1 MHDLGSLPMAIPDF
15 TVSGVLP
22 PYLGRTPADS
32 AAMSPYP
39 ASLVEIANKMCASN
53 ERKAI
58 MRGLLDYRQQ
68 LATVGLQAG
77 FQWLSGSF
85 IEDIETLESRYP
97 KDIDLVT
104 FLHRPETVRAD
115 PDWSAFLANQPLLNP
130 KQVKAA
136 FRCDCYF
143 VDLDSDP
150 TGMVSQTRYWFGLF
164 SHRRGGLWK
173 GMLTLPLAVSADDT
187 DALALVTS

>member
-1 MHDLGSLPMAIPDF
+1 MAIPDF
-15 TVSGVLP
+15 TASGVLP
-22 PYLGRTPADS
+22 PYLGQTPAVR
-32 AAMSPYP
+32 AGISPYS

-58 MRGLLDYRQQ
+58 MRGLLGYRQQ

-85 IEDIETLESRYP
+85 MEDIETLESRHP
-97 KDIDLVT
+97 NDIDLVT
-104 FLHRPETVRAD
+104 FVHRPAAVRAD
-115 PDWSAFLANQPLLNP
+115 PDWRAFNLVNGPLLNS

-136 FRCDCYF
+136 LRCDCHF
-143 VDLDSDP
+143 VDLDIDS
-150 TGMVSQTRYWFGLF
+150 TVIVSHTRYWFGLF

-173 GMLTLPLAVSADDT
+173 GMLEVPLAVSADDT
-187 DALALVTS
+187 DALALVTA

>member
-1 MHDLGSLPMAIPDF
+1 MAIPDF

-22 PYLGRTPADS
+22 PYLGPTPVDI

-58 MRGLLDYRQQ
+58 MRGLLDYRRQ
-68 LATVGLQAG
+68 LATIGLQAG

-85 IEDIETLESRYP
+85 MEDIETLESRHP
-97 KDIDLVT
+97 KDIDLLT
-104 FLHRPETVRAD
+104 FLHRPVAVRAD

-130 KQVKAA
+130 KQVKAT

-150 TGMVSQTRYWFGLF
+150 TGVVSQTRYWFGLF

-173 GMLTLPLAVSADDT
+173 GMLELSLAVSADDT
-187 DALALVTS
+187 DALALVTP

>member
-1 MHDLGSLPMAIPDF
+1 MAIPDF
-15 TVSGVLP
+15 TISGVLP
-22 PYLGRTPADS
+22 PYLAPTPVDI

-39 ASLVEIANKMCASN
+39 ASLVEIATKMCASN

-58 MRGLLDYRQQ
+58 MHGLLEYRQQ

-85 IEDIETLESRYP
+85 MEDIETLEGRSP

-104 FLHRPETVRAD
+104 FVHRPAAARAD
-115 PDWSAFLANQPLLNP
+115 LDWSAFLAHQPLLNP
-130 KQVKAA
+130 TQVKAS

-150 TGMVSQTRYWFGLF
+150 TGIVSQTRYWFGLF

-173 GMLTLPLAVSADDT
+173 GMLALPLAVSADDT
-187 DALALVTS
+187 DALALVTP